1 MQTNACLHSIT
12 CTRHRQVPGGDD
24 AMRPLR
30 CSSDHPSPPP
40 PFHFFFFSSLQKDSL
55 AMLPRRYRFTTS
67 ALLVLSL
74 LTGDSQVYAQSEF
87 DCRISLDGG
96 KRKYDLTSLAGE
108 HTLSRTRDTPPS
120 QIVDE
125 LRFNLCGDLEL
136 KQGVEDQDQV
146 RNERLADFL
155 SFANVL
161 WLVSVWHSSLPYDD
175 EPEELTK

>member
-1 MQTNACLHSIT
+1 
-12 CTRHRQVPGGDD
+12 
-24 AMRPLR
+24 
-30 CSSDHPSPPP
+30 
-40 PFHFFFFSSLQKDSL
+40 
-55 AMLPRRYRFTTS
+55 MLPRRYRFTTS

-146 RNERLADFL
+146 RNERLAEF
-155 SFANVL
+155 SFIC
-161 WLVSVWHSSLPYDD
+161 
-175 EPEELTK
+175 